1 MGQGRLHKK
10 EVFNL
15 KHKGIIYSPPQASW
29 AVNEMWP
36 SPCSLGSIRLRFTK
50 LLFISRFTK
59 DQAYLHHGT
68 QNSLL
73 CDTGLGHTLH
83 SGVTKS
89 QFSLLKVPSL
99 LHLFLTAGGKGQP
112 FPPVLHLMENLT
124 KCSERKK
131 KKKKEKRHN
140 CFSCSFCLYQESIWC
155 QQRLWMPWGSTQ
167 PFWTILPSLLAD
179 PGPGEQSSP
188 KAVTSQTR
196 DCWKA
201 PGAPWWTTH
210 PTLKWVWNPA
220 QCNYC
225 SGFAFL
231 FLQCS
236 ASTAQ
241 PQSRRGTAA

>member
-1 MGQGRLHKK
+1 
-10 EVFNL
+10 
-15 KHKGIIYSPPQASW
+15 
-29 AVNEMWP
+29 MWP

-155 QQRLWMPWGSTQ
+155 QQRLWMFGCPGAV
-167 PFWTILPSLLAD
+167 PSHS
-179 PGPGEQSSP
+179 EQSSQVFWQTQALGSRAAQKLWLHRLETVEKPLVLPGEPLTPHSNEFETQLNAIIAQDLLFCSCNAQPAQPNP
-188 KAVTSQTR
+188 KAGVGLQ
-196 DCWKA
+196 
-201 PGAPWWTTH
+201 
-210 PTLKWVWNPA
+210 LKRSYP
-220 QCNYC
+220 
-225 SGFAFL
+225 
-231 FLQCS
+231 S
-236 ASTAQ
+236 ALCCV
-241 PQSRRGTAA
+241 PVLV

>member
-99 LHLFLTAGGKGQP
+99 LHLLLTAGGKGQP

-131 KKKKEKRHN
+131 KKKKGEK
-140 CFSCSFCLYQESIWC
+140 
-155 QQRLWMPWGSTQ
+155 
-167 PFWTILPSLLAD
+167 
-179 PGPGEQSSP
+179 
-188 KAVTSQTR
+188 
-196 DCWKA
+196 
-201 PGAPWWTTH
+201 
-210 PTLKWVWNPA
+210 A
-220 QCNYC
+220 QL
-225 SGFAFL
+225 FFL
-231 FLQCS
+231 FLLSVSRKHLVPTEALDALGQYPAILNNPPKS
-236 ASTAQ
+236 SGRPRPWGAEQ
-241 PQSRRGTAA
+241 PKSCDFTD